1 MHINVDTSRKI
12 PVSWACAVEYI
23 VWEHWADLA
32 SVCSTLTVVQAA
44 WIIWLHNFG
53 NTYLNYLDVL

>member
-23 VWEHWADLA
+23 VREHWADLA